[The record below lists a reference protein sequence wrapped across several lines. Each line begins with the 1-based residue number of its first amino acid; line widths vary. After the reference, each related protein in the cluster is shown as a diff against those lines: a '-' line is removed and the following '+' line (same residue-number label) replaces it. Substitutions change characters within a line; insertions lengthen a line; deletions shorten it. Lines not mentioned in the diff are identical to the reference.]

1 MFKWSPLAGFILA
14 VPLIVVSTQQAP
26 SFLPPREADN
36 FAFIENQLLSS
47 SRYTQIDETN
57 QTILDRFTNQ
67 YQLRFNQD
75 ELATMGFEKMLE
87 NSLYRLY
94 FEKDSFSL
102 ILEHRDSGYM
112 LSSRPEFQGFS
123 QTRENNFT
131 ARNLMNSGLWV
142 ETVRT
147 SNLTSSGVTTESL
160 YGFADVKY
168 ETDGAQEDLTNIDL
182 TSPYAII
189 PSSYKRNLVSVTT
202 QVLNAQRFRSQ
213 VQINPVGLTL
223 QVEIYLTTR
232 GFGVYFNPSTIEE
245 TNANFRLLG
254 LQFFPYFGSTRE
266 DVYPGYMVLP
276 DGVGALIRTNKR
288 YDTSI
293 QSDYFGSDLG
303 YGRTSLAE
311 LSLPIYGIVH
321 QVGGYGFFNEIISG
335 AENATM
341 LANFWGRNTR
351 YQRMTNRYNVRRIY
365 RTIINRA
372 GDGRDTILPDPI
384 SVAYDAHYQMLTGVQ
399 ADYVGVAKQYQAN
412 LVANDVLTEKEPERM
427 PMQIAYIMNEREPT
441 FFGTQRVA
449 MTSTQQA
456 KVISE
461 TLADL
466 GIEEQVM
473 VLKGW
478 SEDGLSFRQP
488 YRFVHPDTNGLR
500 ELITY
505 ADANTF
511 PIYLEQDYAVSSEL
525 SSRVNF
531 NQDVARSYAKI
542 KMSNRLNRL
551 DNQPIDEYYLY
562 PEIAQEKLNLDLTAI
577 ENLGVTGL
585 SLPFFGRT
593 LYSYFNES
601 FYSRSQTKAMF
612 ESMASSLPGTAMH
625 RPSSYM
631 FANLNQ
637 YLDVPITNSQRDI
650 YSDLVPL
657 IPLVLKGYL
666 PLFTPYLNFNALG
679 RERLLQMVD
688 FGVNPSYLISEQI
701 SALLRFT
708 YSNRFFTTAYSDFA
722 EEMVRVYEFLSTAY
736 QATQG
741 AGVTARSMLATGV
754 SRIQYD
760 HGVTIYVNYRNQD
773 ITIDGVSIPRMDFLV
788 VLP

>member
-1 MFKWSPLAGFILA
+1 MFKWYPLAGLILA

-26 SFLPPREADN
+26 TFLPPRQQDN

-47 SRYTQIDETN
+47 SRYTQMDEVN
-57 QTILDRFTNQ
+57 QTILDRFTSQ
-67 YQLRFNQD
+67 YQLRFRQD
-75 ELATMGFEKMLE
+75 ELVTMGFVKMLE
-87 NSLYRLY
+87 NSLYTLY

-123 QTRENNFT
+123 QTRENNET

-147 SNLTSSGVTTESL
+147 TNLTSSGVATQSL
-160 YGFADVKY
+160 YTVTDVSY
-168 ETDGAQEDLTNIDL
+168 VTDGSQDLANLDL
-182 TSPYAII
+182 TSPYEIV
-189 PSSYKRNLVSVTT
+189 PSSYKRNLVNVTT
-202 QVLNAQRFRSQ
+202 QAINAQRFSNR
-213 VQINPVGLTL
+213 VQLNPLGLTF
-223 QVEIYLTTR
+223 QVDIYLTPQ

-276 DGVGALIRTNKR
+276 DGVGALIRTNRR
-288 YDTSI
+288 YDTSF

-303 YGRTSLAE
+303 YGRTSVEE
-311 LSLPIYGIVH
+311 LSLPIYGIIH
-321 QVGGYGFFNEIISG
+321 QVGGFGFFNEIISG
-335 AENATM
+335 AENTTM

-372 GDGRDTILPDPI
+372 GDGRDSIIPNLITVP
-384 SVAYDAHYQMLTGVQ
+384 YDAQYQMLTGIQ
-399 ADYVGVAKQYQAN
+399 ADYVGIAKQYQAN
-412 LVANDVLTEKEPERM
+412 LVANNVLTQKEPEQM
-427 PMQIAYIMNEREPT
+427 PMQIAYMMNEREPT

-449 MTSTQQA
+449 MTSPQQA
-456 KVISE
+456 KVITE

-466 GIEEQVM
+466 GIEEQVV

-500 ELITY
+500 DLISY
-505 ADANTF
+505 ADTNTI

-531 NQDVARSYAKI
+531 NQDVARSYAKT
-542 KMSNRLNRL
+542 KMSYQLNRL

-562 PEIAQEKLNLDLTAI
+562 PEVAQDKLNLDLNTI
-577 ENLGVTGL
+577 ENLGVDGL
-585 SLPFFGRT
+585 SLPYLGKT
-593 LYSYFNES
+593 LYSYFNQNY
-601 FYSRSQTKAMF
+601 YSRTETKTIF
-612 ESMASSLPGTAMH
+612 ESMADSIPGTAMH

-631 FANLNQ
+631 FPYLNQ

-657 IPLVLKGYL
+657 IPLVLKGYT

-679 RERLLQMVD
+679 RERLLQMID
-688 FGVNPSYLISEQI
+688 FGVNPSYLISEQA

-708 YSNRFFTTAYSDFA
+708 YSNRYFTTAYSDFA
-722 EEMVRVYEFLSTAY
+722 EEMVLVYDFLSFAY

-741 AGVTARSMLATGV
+741 TTVTARTMLTTGV

-760 HGVTIYVNYRNQD
+760 NGVKIYVNYRNQD
-773 ITIDGVSIPRMDFLV
+773 VTIDGVSISRMDFRV

>member
-1 MFKWSPLAGFILA
+1 VFKWYPLAGLILA

-26 SFLPPREADN
+26 TFLPPRQQDN

-47 SRYTQIDETN
+47 SRYTQMDEVN
-57 QTILDRFTNQ
+57 QTILDRFTSQ
-67 YQLRFNQD
+67 YQLRFRQD
-75 ELATMGFEKMLE
+75 ELVTMGFVKMLE
-87 NSLYRLY
+87 NSLYTLY

-123 QTRENNFT
+123 QTRENNET

-147 SNLTSSGVTTESL
+147 TNLTSSGVATQSL
-160 YGFADVKY
+160 YTVTDVSY
-168 ETDGAQEDLTNIDL
+168 VTDGSQDLANLDL
-182 TSPYAII
+182 TSPYEIV
-189 PSSYKRNLVSVTT
+189 PSSYKRNLVNVTT
-202 QVLNAQRFRSQ
+202 QAINAQRFSNR
-213 VQINPVGLTL
+213 VQLNPLGLTF
-223 QVEIYLTTR
+223 QVDIYLTPQ

-276 DGVGALIRTNKR
+276 DGVGALIRTNRR
-288 YDTSI
+288 YDTSF

-303 YGRTSLAE
+303 YGRTSVEE
-311 LSLPIYGIVH
+311 LSLPIYGIIH
-321 QVGGYGFFNEIISG
+321 QVGGFGFFNEIISG
-335 AENATM
+335 AENTTM

-372 GDGRDTILPDPI
+372 GDGRDSIIPNLITVP
-384 SVAYDAHYQMLTGVQ
+384 YDAQYQMLTGIQ
-399 ADYVGVAKQYQAN
+399 ADYVGIAKQYQAN
-412 LVANDVLTEKEPERM
+412 LVANNVLTQKEPEQM
-427 PMQIAYIMNEREPT
+427 PMQIAYMMNEREPT

-449 MTSTQQA
+449 MTSPQQA
-456 KVISE
+456 KVITE

-466 GIEEQVM
+466 GIEEQVV

-500 ELITY
+500 DLISY
-505 ADANTF
+505 ADTNTI

-531 NQDVARSYAKI
+531 NQDVARSYAKT
-542 KMSNRLNRL
+542 KMSYQLNRL

-562 PEIAQEKLNLDLTAI
+562 PEVAQDKLNLDLNTI
-577 ENLGVTGL
+577 ENLGVDGL
-585 SLPFFGRT
+585 SLPYLGKT
-593 LYSYFNES
+593 LYSYFNQNY
-601 FYSRSQTKAMF
+601 YSRTETKTIF
-612 ESMASSLPGTAMH
+612 ESMADSIPGTAMH

-631 FANLNQ
+631 FPYLNQ

-657 IPLVLKGYL
+657 IPLVLKGYT

-679 RERLLQMVD
+679 RERLLQMID
-688 FGVNPSYLISEQI
+688 FGVNPSYLISEQA

-708 YSNRFFTTAYSDFA
+708 YSNRYFTTAYSDFA
-722 EEMVRVYEFLSTAY
+722 EEMVLVYDFLSFAY

-741 AGVTARSMLATGV
+741 TTVTARTMLTTGV

-760 HGVTIYVNYRNQD
+760 NGVKIYVNYRNQD
-773 ITIDGVSIPRMDFLV
+773 VTIDGVSISRMDFRV

>member
-1 MFKWSPLAGFILA
+1 MFKWYPLAGLILA

-26 SFLPPREADN
+26 TFLPPRQQDN

-47 SRYTQIDETN
+47 SRYTQMDEVN
-57 QTILDRFTNQ
+57 QTILDRFTSQ
-67 YQLRFNQD
+67 YQLRFRQD
-75 ELATMGFEKMLE
+75 ELVTMGFVKMLE
-87 NSLYRLY
+87 NSLYTLY

-123 QTRENNFT
+123 QTRENNET

-147 SNLTSSGVTTESL
+147 TNLTSSGVATQSL
-160 YGFADVKY
+160 YTVTDVSY
-168 ETDGAQEDLTNIDL
+168 VTDGSQDLANIDL
-182 TSPYAII
+182 TSPYEIV
-189 PSSYKRNLVSVTT
+189 PSSYKRNLVNVTT
-202 QVLNAQRFRSQ
+202 QAINAQRFSNR
-213 VQINPVGLTL
+213 VQLNPLGLTF
-223 QVEIYLTTR
+223 QVDIYLTPQ

-276 DGVGALIRTNKR
+276 DGVGALIRTNRR
-288 YDTSI
+288 YDTSF

-303 YGRTSLAE
+303 YGRTSVEE
-311 LSLPIYGIVH
+311 LSLPIYGIIH
-321 QVGGYGFFNEIISG
+321 QVGGFGFFNEIISG
-335 AENATM
+335 AENTTM

-372 GDGRDTILPDPI
+372 GDGRDSIIPNLITVP
-384 SVAYDAHYQMLTGVQ
+384 YDAQYQMLTGIQ
-399 ADYVGVAKQYQAN
+399 ADYVGIAKQYQTN
-412 LVANDVLTEKEPERM
+412 LVANNVLTQKEPEQM
-427 PMQIAYIMNEREPT
+427 PMQIAYMMNEREPT

-449 MTSTQQA
+449 MTSPQQA
-456 KVISE
+456 KVITE

-500 ELITY
+500 DLISY
-505 ADANTF
+505 ADTNTI

-531 NQDVARSYAKI
+531 NQDVARSYAKT
-542 KMSNRLNRL
+542 KMSYQLNRL

-562 PEIAQEKLNLDLTAI
+562 PEVAQDKLNLDLNTI
-577 ENLGVTGL
+577 ENLGVDGL
-585 SLPFFGRT
+585 SLPYLGKT
-593 LYSYFNES
+593 LYSYFNQNY
-601 FYSRSQTKAMF
+601 YSRTETKTIF
-612 ESMASSLPGTAMH
+612 ESMAASIPGTAMH

-631 FANLNQ
+631 FPYLNQ

-657 IPLVLKGYL
+657 IPLVLKGYT

-679 RERLLQMVD
+679 RERLLQMID
-688 FGVNPSYLISEQI
+688 FGVNPSYLISEQA

-708 YSNRFFTTAYSDFA
+708 YSNRYFTTAYSDFA
-722 EEMVRVYEFLSTAY
+722 EEMVLVYDFLSSAY

-741 AGVTARSMLATGV
+741 TTVTARTMLTTGV
-754 SRIQYD
+754 SRVQYD
-760 HGVTIYVNYRNQD
+760 NGVKIYVNYRNQD
-773 ITIDGVSIPRMDFLV
+773 VTIDGVIISRMDFRV

>member
-1 MFKWSPLAGFILA
+1 MYKWSPLAGFILA
-14 VPLIVVSTQQAP
+14 VPLLVVSTQRVP
-26 SFLPPREADN
+26 NVLPPRQDNN

-47 SRYTQIDETN
+47 SRYTQMDETN
-57 QTILDRFTNQ
+57 QTILDRFTSQ

-87 NSLYRLY
+87 NSLYNLY

-123 QTRENNFT
+123 ETRENNT
-131 ARNLMNSGLWV
+131 SARNLMNSGLWF

-147 SNLTSSGVTTESL
+147 TNLTSSGITTQSV
-160 YGFADVKY
+160 YGIADVSY
-168 ETDGAQEDLTNIDL
+168 ETDGSQDLANIDL
-182 TSPYAII
+182 TSPYAIV
-189 PSSYKRNLVSVTT
+189 PSSYKRNLISVTT
-202 QVLNAQRFRSQ
+202 QSVNQQRFRSR
-213 VQINPVGLTL
+213 VQINPLGLTL
-223 QVEIYLTTR
+223 QVEIYLTIQ
-232 GFGVYFNPSTIEE
+232 GFGVYFDPATIEE
-245 TNANFRLLG
+245 TNVNFRLLG

-276 DGVGALIRTNKR
+276 DGVGALIRTNRR
-288 YDTSI
+288 YDTTL

-303 YGRTSLAE
+303 YGRTSMEE
-311 LSLPIYGIVH
+311 LSLPLYGIVH
-321 QVGGYGFFNEIISG
+321 QVGGFGFFNEIISG
-335 AENATM
+335 AENTTM

-372 GDGRDTILPDPI
+372 GDGRDSILPNPI
-384 SVAYDAHYQMLTGVQ
+384 SVAYDAHYQMLTGVE
-399 ADYVGVAKQYQAN
+399 ADYVGIAKQYQAN
-412 LVANDVLTEKEPERM
+412 LIANQGLTQNEPEQM
-427 PMQIAYIMNEREPT
+427 PMQIAYIISEREPT

-449 MTSTQQA
+449 MTSMDQA
-456 KVISE
+456 RVISE
-461 TLADL
+461 TLKEL
-466 GIEEQVM
+466 GVDEQLL

-488 YRFVHPDTNGLR
+488 YRFVHPDANGLR
-500 ELITY
+500 ELAAY
-505 ADANTF
+505 ADTNAF

-531 NQDVARSYAKI
+531 NQDVARSYAKT

-562 PEIAQEKLNLDLTAI
+562 PEVAQTKLSNDLNAI
-577 ENLGVTGL
+577 DNLGVSGL
-585 SLPFFGRT
+585 SMPFLGKT
-593 LYSYFNES
+593 LYSYFNQS
-601 FYSRSQTKAMF
+601 FYSRSQTKTIF
-612 ESMASSLPGTAMH
+612 ESMVFSLPATAMH
-625 RPSSYM
+625 RPSAYM
-631 FANLNQ
+631 FPHLDH

-650 YSDLVPL
+650 YTDLVPL
-657 IPLVLKGYL
+657 IPLVLKGYI

-679 RERLLQMVD
+679 RERLLQMID
-688 FGVNPSYLISEQI
+688 FGVNPSYLISEKI

-708 YSNRFFTTAYSDFA
+708 YSNRFYTTAYTDFA
-722 EEMVRVYEFLSTAY
+722 EEMVLVYDFLSSAY
-736 QATQG
+736 EATHG
-741 AGVTARSMLATGV
+741 AGITARDILETGV
-754 SRIQYD
+754 SRIAYD
-760 HGVTIYVNYRNQD
+760 NGVKIYVNYRNQD

>member
-1 MFKWSPLAGFILA
+1 VFKWFPLAGLILA

-26 SFLPPREADN
+26 SFLPPRQQDN

-47 SRYTQIDETN
+47 SRYTQMDETN
-57 QTILDRFTNQ
+57 QMILDRFTSQ

-87 NSLYRLY
+87 NSFYTLY

-102 ILEHRDSGYM
+102 ILEHRSSGYM

-123 QTRENNFT
+123 QTRENNT
-131 ARNLMNSGLWV
+131 SARNLMNSGLWV
-142 ETVRT
+142 ETVRST
-147 SNLTSSGVTTESL
+147 NLTSSGVTTQSL
-160 YGFADVKY
+160 YGIADVEY
-168 ETDGAQEDLTNIDL
+168 ETDGSQDITNIDL
-182 TSPYAII
+182 TSPYTII
-189 PSSYKRNLVSVTT
+189 PSSYRRNLVSVTT
-202 QVLNAQRFRSQ
+202 QAINAQRFRSR
-213 VQINPVGLTL
+213 VQINSLGLTL
-223 QVEIYLTTR
+223 QVEIYLTTQ

-245 TNANFRLLG
+245 TNNNFRLLG

-276 DGVGALIRTNKR
+276 DGVGALIRTNRR

-321 QVGGYGFFNEIISG
+321 QVGGFGFFNEIISG

-365 RTIINRA
+365 RAVINRA
-372 GDGRDTILPDPI
+372 GDGRDSILPDPI
-384 SVAYDAHYQMLTGVQ
+384 TVPYDAHYQMLTGSQ
-399 ADYVGVAKQYQAN
+399 ADYVGIAKQYQAN
-412 LVANDVLTEKEPERM
+412 LVANDVLTQKEPENM

-441 FFGTQRVA
+441 FFGTQRVE
-449 MTSTQQA
+449 MTSLQQA
-456 KVISE
+456 KVISAS
-461 TLADL
+461 LADL
-466 GIEEQVM
+466 GVEEQVM

-488 YRFVHPDTNGLR
+488 YRFVHPDANGLND
-500 ELITY
+500 LIAY
-505 ADANTF
+505 ANANTF
-511 PIYLEQDYAVSSEL
+511 PIYLEQDYGVSSEL

-542 KMSNRLNRL
+542 KMSYRLNRL

-562 PEIAQEKLNLDLTAI
+562 PEVAQSKLNLDLPAI

-585 SLPFFGRT
+585 SMPFLGRT
-593 LYSYFNES
+593 LYSYFNQS
-601 FYSRSQTKAMF
+601 FYSRSETRSIF
-612 ESMASSLPGTAMH
+612 ESMASSLPGVAMH
-625 RPSSYM
+625 RPSAYM
-631 FANLNQ
+631 FPYLNQ

-666 PLFTPYLNFNALG
+666 PMFTPYLNFNALG
-679 RERLLQMVD
+679 RERLLQMID
-688 FGVNPSYLISEQI
+688 FGVNPSYLISEEI

-722 EEMVRVYEFLSTAY
+722 DEMVQVYDFLSSAY

-741 AGVTARSMLATGV
+741 AGVLARTMLATGV

-760 HGVTIYVNYRNQD
+760 NGVKIYINYRSQD
-773 ITIDGVSIPRMDFLV
+773 MTIDGVMIPRMDFRV